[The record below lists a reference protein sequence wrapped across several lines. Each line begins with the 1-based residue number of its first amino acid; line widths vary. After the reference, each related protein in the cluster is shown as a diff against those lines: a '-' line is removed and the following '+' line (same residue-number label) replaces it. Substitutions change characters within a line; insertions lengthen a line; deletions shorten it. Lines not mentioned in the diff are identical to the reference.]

1 MGYKQRKAISDLIF
15 QQIWQLFN
23 RERSHKN
30 RIVPQGSCSVRSA
43 LYRLCPQTRAAYIW
57 TALVITITL
66 RLGRKRKVEKRGKA
80 RKPDGW
86 HLFIIIVNRFSPA
99 RCLVRYS
106 RLDEYQTG
114 FFLSL
119 GPNLGNNIPAL
130 LPGVENG
137 GTSSSYHSVYTAW
150 LYEPLHNELEWEE
163 ESDKAH
169 AKGRE

>member
-1 MGYKQRKAISDLIF
+1 MDDICSLSLWIDFHLLAAWSATPGSMNIKQA
-15 QQIWQLFN
+15 
-23 RERSHKN
+23 
-30 RIVPQGSCSVRSA
+30 
-43 LYRLCPQTRAAYIW
+43 
-57 TALVITITL
+57 
-66 RLGRKRKVEKRGKA
+66 
-80 RKPDGW
+80 
-86 HLFIIIVNRFSPA
+86 
-99 RCLVRYS
+99 
-106 RLDEYQTG
+106 

-137 GTSSSYHSVYTAW
+137 GTSSSYHSVYAAW